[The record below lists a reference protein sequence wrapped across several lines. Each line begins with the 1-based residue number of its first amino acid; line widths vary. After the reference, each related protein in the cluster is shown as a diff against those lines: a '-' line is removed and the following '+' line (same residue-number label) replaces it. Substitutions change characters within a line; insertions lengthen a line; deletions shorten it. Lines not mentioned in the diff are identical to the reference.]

1 MNIYDME
8 IVREDTKTIPLK
20 FYTENGDTN
29 ITDWIIFFTCKAK
42 ITDPDSAA
50 LIQKTIIV
58 HTFPLQGETEIKLTS
73 LDTTQ
78 NPGNYIYDIQVKY
91 SGEIRT
97 ILSGTLTILSGV
109 TIRVA

>member
-1 MNIYDME
+1 ME

-20 FYTENGDTN
+20 FYTDCGDTN
-29 ITDWIIFFTCKAK
+29 ITDWTVFFTCKVK

-50 LIQKTIIV
+50 LIQKTITV

-78 NPGNYIYDIQVKY
+78 NPGNYLYDVQIKY
-91 SGEIRT
+91 LGEIKT
-97 ILSGTLTILSGV
+97 ILTGTLTILSGV
-109 TIRVA
+109 TQRVI